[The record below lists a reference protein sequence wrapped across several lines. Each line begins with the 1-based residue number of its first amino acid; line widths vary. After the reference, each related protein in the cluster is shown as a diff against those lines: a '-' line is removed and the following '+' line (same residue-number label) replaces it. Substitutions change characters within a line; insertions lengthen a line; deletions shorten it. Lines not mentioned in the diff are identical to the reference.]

1 MAMTTLRSHKHTR
14 ANQEN
19 GEQTM
24 SVYLIADIKVTK
36 PDWIAGYAASVHALV
51 HKYGGKYLSRSASV
65 ETLEGKPLDTSIIA
79 LLEFP
84 STEAVRAFAADPEYA
99 PHAAARRA
107 GSESRFQIIDDS
119 DAAGTIPYLTK
130 G

>member
-1 MAMTTLRSHKHTR
+1 
-14 ANQEN
+14 
-19 GEQTM
+19 M
-24 SVYLIADIKVTK
+24 SVYVIADIKVTK
-36 PDWIAGYAASVHALV
+36 PDWIADYAASVHTLV

-65 ETLEGKPLDTSIIA
+65 ETLEGQPLETTLIA

-84 STEAVRAFAADPEYA
+84 SAEAVKAFAADPEYA

-107 GSESRFQIIDDS
+107 GSESRFQLIDDS
-119 DAAGTIPYLTK
+119 DAAGTIPYLAK